1 MMEKIIAKYDY
12 VNGTEE
18 SESAIQDDLNSTKTS
33 VLAKGLKLPAL
44 RNIVNTFIKK
54 ICVKDYV
61 QKVPRYSPG
70 TWMATVTM
78 RDIRAVIE

>member
-1 MMEKIIAKYDY
+1 MEKIIAKYDY
-12 VNGTEE
+12 VNGNEE
-18 SESAIQDDLNSTKTS
+18 SESAIQHDLNSTNTS
-33 VLAKGLKLPAL
+33 VFAKELTLSAL

-78 RDIRAVIE
+78 RDIAAIMR

>member
-1 MMEKIIAKYDY
+1 MTI
-12 VNGTEE
+12 VNGSEE
-18 SESAIQDDLNSTKTS
+18 SKSAIQDDLNSTNTS

-61 QKVPRYSPG
+61 QNVPRYSPG

-78 RDIRAVIE
+78 RDIRAVME

>member
-12 VNGTEE
+12 VNGNEE
-18 SESAIQDDLNSTKTS
+18 SESAIKDDLKSTNTS
-33 VLAKGLKLPAL
+33 ILATGLKPSAL

-78 RDIRAVIE
+78 RDIAAIMR

>member
-12 VNGTEE
+12 VNGNEE
-18 SESAIQDDLNSTKTS
+18 SESAIQDDLNSTSTS
-33 VLAKGLKLPAL
+33 VLAKGLTLSAL

-61 QKVPRYSPG
+61 QKVPRYSF
-70 TWMATVTM
+70 
-78 RDIRAVIE
+78 IIINHLCVILNYVLLC